1 MPGRVANYS
10 TNQEEDL
17 TKSIWT
23 ELNVSRPNKNLTG
36 TGRKSCLAQE
46 LIFQLGAVRIC
57 LRAWPPFNFISDEE
71 KQSSRHRAG
80 PTPDA
85 GTGAAAGCDRALSI
99 EARRLIALVNL
110 AHRIRNIDM
119 GRQSLQLG
127 TVGWAG
133 RIELSRQP
141 RVLYE

>member
-10 TNQEEDL
+10 ININQEEDL

-85 GTGAAAGCDRALSI
+85 AAGCDRGLSI

-110 AHRIRNIDM
+110 AHQIRNIDM
-119 GRQSLQLG
+119 ARQSLQLG